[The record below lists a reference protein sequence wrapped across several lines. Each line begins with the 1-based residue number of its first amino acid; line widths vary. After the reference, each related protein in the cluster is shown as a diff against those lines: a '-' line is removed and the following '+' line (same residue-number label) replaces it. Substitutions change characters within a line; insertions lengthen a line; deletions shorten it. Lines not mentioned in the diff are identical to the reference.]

1 MREENKPSTPSQKK
15 KSRKSAWFWPAIYS
29 GFALLFVG
37 MVWTYQAVV
46 KDDQAEQQEVAKS
59 GSEKGGEVTI
69 ETNAEN
75 EMMKFPFDEA
85 LVDSMQVVQ
94 EFYDM
99 EADSEQREKALLVF
113 HQSYVTN
120 SGMSLSNGEE
130 PFEVVAALSGTVED
144 IVLDEFT
151 GNRVT
156 IKHANGLQ
164 TTYGSVTGILVEKG
178 DAVSQGD
185 VIATTTSNEWNPTA
199 GNHLHFEVTK
209 DGVAV
214 NPGEYLAF

>member
-15 KSRKSAWFWPAIYS
+15 KSKRSAWFWPAIYS

-59 GSEKGGEVTI
+59 GSGGGEVTI

-75 EMMKFPFDEA
+75 ENMKFPFDEA
-85 LVDSMQVVQ
+85 LLDSVKVVQ
-94 EFYDM
+94 EFYDV

-113 HQSYVTN
+113 QQSYVTN
-120 SGMSLSNGEE
+120 SGISLSAGEE

-144 IVLDEFT
+144 IVVDEFT

-156 IKHANGLQ
+156 IQHANGLK

-178 DAVSQGD
+178 DSVGQGD
-185 VIATTTSNEWNPTA
+185 VIATTTSNEWNPEA

>member
-1 MREENKPSTPSQKK
+1 MREENKPTTPSQKK
-15 KSRKSAWFWPAIYS
+15 KSRKSWFWPAVYS
-29 GFALLFVG
+29 GFALLFIG

-46 KDDQAEQQEVAKS
+46 KDDQPGQQEVAKS
-59 GSEKGGEVTI
+59 GSEKGGDVTI

-75 EMMKFPFDEA
+75 ETMKFPFDEA
-85 LVDSMQVVQ
+85 LLDNMSVVQ
-94 EFYDM
+94 GFYDM
-99 EADSEQREKALLVF
+99 EADSTEREKSLLVF

-120 SGMSLSNGEE
+120 SGISLSSGEE

-144 IVLDEFT
+144 IVIDDFT

-156 IKHANGLQ
+156 IKHADGLK

-178 DAVSQGD
+178 DAVLQGD
-185 VIATTTSNEWNPTA
+185 VIATTTANEWNPQA
-199 GNHLHFEVTK
+199 GNHLHFEVSK

-214 NPGEYLAF
+214 NPGEFLAF